1 MVQYKYRFSVKEV
14 ARMNEQYLSVF
25 IEESKEYLQLLN
37 EKMLALENSPEDIE
51 TINEIFR
58 ALHTLK
64 GMSATMGFENMAKL
78 SHKME
83 NIFDLFRNRRVTV
96 ETEIMDALFAGID
109 TLEKMVQRIL
119 EKGNDGVDISNL
131 LEIYEGFYSKATR
144 EDSSEIETGKEE
156 FKKEEGVK
164 NENEENSQIIPIDIE
179 KSVINVIKEAIEKDY
194 KAYYLKIVLQE
205 GTMLK
210 SARMYMVFHKI
221 EEIGGQILKSVPP
234 VEDIE
239 NEKFER
245 TVELIT
251 VCQCDKEKIFETI
264 NGISEIEKV
273 IVMEIS
279 LQNVE
284 DQKESE
290 QETMT
295 SKTKEKERKKQ
306 QEQEKEVKKTGKKE
320 STATFTSKITQTI
333 RVDIDKLDTLM
344 NLMGELVISRSR
356 IMEMLRKYQIKEID
370 ESLANLS
377 RITLDL
383 QNIVMKIR
391 MVPIAFVF
399 NRFPRMVRDL
409 SRKLNKEVNLVINGQ
424 ETELD
429 RTVVDEIG
437 EPLLHLLRNAIDHGI
452 ESKEERIAKG
462 KPSVGTIRLDARHEG
477 NNVVIEVSDDGRGLD
492 REKIL
497 KRAIEMGLTDETK
510 ASTLTDE
517 KVFSFIFTPGFSTAE
532 NVSDVSG
539 RGVGMDVVK
548 STIEALNGS
557 VQIESVKN
565 QGTKVTIKLPL
576 TLAIIQALLVTVTDF
591 VYAIPLVNVEETL
604 NITRDEIKI
613 VEKKPV
619 IYIRGEII
627 PLIDLRELFQLPHKE
642 SSDTGL
648 NVVIVHSGTKKYGLM
663 VDKLLGQDDIV
674 IKSLGRLLKN
684 IKEFSGGAIL
694 GNGNIALILDVPN
707 IVDEL

>member
-1 MVQYKYRFSVKEV
+1 
-14 ARMNEQYLSVF
+14 MNEQYLSVF
-25 IEESKEYLQLLN
+25 VEETREYLQQLN
-37 EKMLALENSPEDIE
+37 EKMLALENNPEDIE
-51 TINEIFR
+51 AINEIFR

-83 NIFDLFRNRRVTV
+83 NIFDLFRNHRASVDS
-96 ETEIMDALFAGID
+96 EIMDALFAGVD
-109 TLEKMVQRIL
+109 TLERMLQKIL
-119 EKGNDGVDISNL
+119 DEGNDEIDSSEL
-131 LEIYEGFYSKATR
+131 LEIYETFYSKVSGESTK
-144 EDSSEIETGKEE
+144 ESEHVKEE
-156 FKKEEGVK
+156 KTSAEKISEEVL
-164 NENEENSQIIPIDIE
+164 SIPITIE
-179 KSVINVIKEAIEKDY
+179 ESVVNVLKEAREKDFN
-194 KAYYLKIVLQE
+194 AFYLKIKLQE

-210 SARMYMVFHKI
+210 SARMYVVFHKI
-221 EEIGGQILKSVPP
+221 EELGGEVLKSIPS

-239 NEKFER
+239 NEKFDR
-245 TVELIT
+245 TVELVV
-251 VCQCDKEKIFETI
+251 VCKISKEKLAEII
-264 NGISEIEKV
+264 KDISEIAEVNV
-273 IVMEIS
+273 IEINP
-279 LQNVE
+279 QNLKIDVSPSE
-284 DQKESE
+284 ETEPES
-290 QETMT
+290 
-295 SKTKEKERKKQ
+295 
-306 QEQEKEVKKTGKKE
+306 EVKKTSSQKTPVSKSKE
-320 STATFTSKITQTI
+320 SSQPASFGTKITQTI

-356 IMEMLRKYQIKEID
+356 IMETLKKYQIKEID
-370 ESLANLS
+370 ESLAHLS

-409 SRKLNKEVNLVINGQ
+409 SKKLNKEINLVITGQ

-437 EPLLHLLRNAIDHGI
+437 DPLLHLLRNAIDHGI
-452 ESKEERIAKG
+452 ESKDERLAKG
-462 KPSVGTIRLDARHEG
+462 KPPIGTVRLDAHHEG

-492 REKIL
+492 RDKIL
-497 KRAIEMGLTDETK
+497 KKAVERGLIDEVS
-510 ASTLTDE
+510 ASSMTDE
-517 KVFSFIFTPGFSTAE
+517 KVFSLIFEPGFSTAE

-548 STIEALNGS
+548 STIETLNGS
-557 VQIESVKN
+557 VQIESIKD

-576 TLAIIQALLVTVTDF
+576 TLAIIQALLVTVEDF

-604 NITRDEIKI
+604 SIKDDEVKI

-627 PLIDLRELFQLPHKE
+627 PLINLKELFGLPVQK
-642 SSDTGL
+642 SDKNVL
-648 NVVIVHSGTKKYGLM
+648 NVVIVQSGSRKYGLM
-663 VDKLLGQDDIV
+663 VDGLLGQDDIV
-674 IKSLGRLLKN
+674 IKSLGKMLKN

-694 GNGNIALILDVPN
+694 GDGSIALILDVPN
-707 IVDEL
+707 IVASL

>member
-1 MVQYKYRFSVKEV
+1 
-14 ARMNEQYLSVF
+14 MNEQYLSVF
-25 IEESKEYLQLLN
+25 VEETKEYLQLLN
-37 EKMLALENSPEDIE
+37 EKMLVLENNPEDIE
-51 TINEIFR
+51 TVNEIFR

-83 NIFDLFRNRRVTV
+83 NIFDLFRNRKASV
-96 ETEIMDALFAGID
+96 EVEIMDALFAGVD
-109 TLEKMVQRIL
+109 TLERMLQKIL
-119 EKGNDGVDISNL
+119 EEGNDEIDILSL
-131 LEIYEGFYSKATR
+131 LEIYEGFYSKK
-144 EDSSEIETGKEE
+144 ESQSEVKSNEKETKE
-156 FKKEEGVK
+156 K
-164 NENEENSQIIPIDIE
+164 NENTSEEFEKREAIESTKGAQVISIDIE
-179 KSVINVIKEAIEKDY
+179 ESVMNVVKEAIEKGY
-194 KAYYLKIVLQE
+194 KAYYLKIILQE

-221 EEIGGQILKSVPP
+221 EEIGGQILKSIPP

-245 TVELIT
+245 TVELVI
-251 VCQCDKEKIFETI
+251 VCQYNKEKIFEII
-264 NGISEIEKV
+264 NEISEIEKV
-273 IVMEIS
+273 IVMEI
-279 LQNVE
+279 LPEKVE
-284 DQKESE
+284 AQKSQPKASDETRIEEKQYTSE
-290 QETMT
+290 
-295 SKTKEKERKKQ
+295 KEKIKEINK
-306 QEQEKEVKKTGKKE
+306 EKNA
-320 STATFTSKITQTI
+320 TALTSKITQTI

-356 IMEMLRKYQIKEID
+356 IMETLRKYQIKEID
-370 ESLANLS
+370 ESLAQLS

-409 SRKLNKEVNLVINGQ
+409 SRKLNKEVNLIITGQ

-437 EPLLHLLRNAIDHGI
+437 EPLLHLLRNSIDHGI
-452 ESKEERIAKG
+452 ESKEERIGKG
-462 KPSVGTIRLDARHEG
+462 KPPVGTVTLDARHEG

-497 KRAIEMGLTDETK
+497 KRAIEMGLINETNV
-510 ASTLTDE
+510 STLTDE
-517 KVFSFIFTPGFSTAE
+517 KIFSFIFSPGFSTAE

-557 VQIESVKN
+557 VQIESVKD

-604 NITRDEIKI
+604 SITKDEIKI

-627 PLIDLRELFQLPHKE
+627 PLINLKELFQLPHEE
-642 SSDTGL
+642 SNNIDL
-648 NVVIVHSGTKKYGLM
+648 NVVIVHSGARKYGLM

-674 IKSLGRLLKN
+674 IKSLGKLLKG

-694 GNGNIALILDVPN
+694 GDGSIALILDVPN
-707 IVDEL
+707 IVNGL